1 LGGVWGGGVFI
12 GGVGS
17 NKIVEHLN
25 LFIFIMQPISTT
37 ILLGFLSITTL
48 MAQKDTSFYN
58 ANGQKVENRA
68 LSAYFK
74 VITVKNALE
83 IQEEF
88 YTSGAKRSYSMNKKL
103 PVARDTMVVVG
114 FEIVKPQTST
124 IPEPQIPDSAMVKHG
139 SFMEWYETGETK
151 IRGNY
156 FAGKLQGDLETFYP
170 NKTRKRQDNYQKD
183 SLKTGHCF
191 DISGKEIAHFPFSS
205 PPQYKQGTQAM
216 FKFLGKNISYPR
228 TARENN
234 IQGMVYSRF
243 TVDSE
248 GKIKNIYFGKGD
260 NAQLAAEATR
270 VIQLMSNWIPATQ
283 DGEKIESNHILPIKF
298 KLGR

>member
-1 LGGVWGGGVFI
+1 MHALRI
-12 GGVGS
+12 T
-17 NKIVEHLN
+17 
-25 LFIFIMQPISTT
+25 IF
-37 ILLGFLSITTL
+37 LVFLSFTTL

-74 VITVKNALE
+74 TITVKNVLE

-88 YTSGAKRSYSMNKKL
+88 YTSGGKRSYSMYKKL
-103 PVARDTMVVVG
+103 PVKRDTMVVVG
-114 FEIVKPQTST
+114 FEIVKPQTPT
-124 IPEPQIPDSAMVKHG
+124 TPEPKISDSTMVKHG

-170 NKTRKRQDNYQKD
+170 NKTRKRQDNYQLD
-183 SLKTGHCF
+183 TLKTGHCF
-191 DISGKEIAHFPFSS
+191 DISGNEIAHFPFYS
-205 PPQYKQGTQAM
+205 PPQYKEGIQAM
-216 FKFLGKNISYPR
+216 FQFLGKNINYPR

-234 IQGMVYSRF
+234 IQGTVYARF
-243 TVDSE
+243 TVDKE

-270 VIQLMSNWIPATQ
+270 VIQLMPNWMPATQ
-283 DGEKIESNHILPIKF
+283 DGEKIESNPILPIKF